1 MTRPQTSFE
10 ANPAERLVAPTGRL
24 TPRARFLALLAACL
38 LIHAGVLAFLLIE
51 DALTERVAPPEQEIP
66 VEVVVE
72 PPPPE
77 QKPEPPEEQA
87 EKEEPKKQP
96 EKEPPP
102 KTAKLDEKP
111 ATDAPRAVSKEKSE
125 QDAPDQE
132 AKAPREAKPAAEG
145 APKTETEKTPTPE
158 QPVALKSDAPAPAD
172 EKPDAETIDAAAPKP
187 DDKPEPKQPPPEALA
202 KTGEKGKSIAEQVAS
217 LAPLP
222 DYKFSGAAKPSP
234 VAGGSAETSYLT
246 ILYGIIMPYYRPPP
260 QLRSRGRSN
269 KGIITFYI
277 DPRGNLIHQAMR
289 QSSGLSELDA
299 IALAAIKRAGPFPP
313 PPTTLPVGVRWE
325 Y

>member
-1 MTRPQTSFE
+1 M
-10 ANPAERLVAPTGRL
+10 
-24 TPRARFLALLAACL
+24 
-38 LIHAGVLAFLLIE
+38 
-51 DALTERVAPPEQEIP
+51 
-66 VEVVVE
+66 
-72 PPPPE
+72 
-77 QKPEPPEEQA
+77 
-87 EKEEPKKQP
+87 
-96 EKEPPP
+96 
-102 KTAKLDEKP
+102 
-111 ATDAPRAVSKEKSE
+111 
-125 QDAPDQE
+125 
-132 AKAPREAKPAAEG
+132 
-145 APKTETEKTPTPE
+145 
-158 QPVALKSDAPAPAD
+158 
-172 EKPDAETIDAAAPKP
+172 
-187 DDKPEPKQPPPEALA
+187 A

-234 VAGGSAETSYLT
+234 VAGGSADTSYLT
-246 ILYGIIMPYYRPPP
+246 ILYGIIMPHYRPPP